1 MTVRGIA
8 TPEEV
13 KQGLVSDVYFLR
25 AHEVIAA
32 EGADSRVTAEFSA
45 GHLPSGYAWGI
56 VTGIPDCLAILQD
69 KPVDAWAMPE
79 GTVLAAGEPVLTI
92 TADYLTFGALE
103 TALLGLLCHSS
114 GVATRAARC
123 KLAADGRT
131 VLSFGAR
138 RVHPCVAPMVEYNA
152 FLGGC
157 DGVAMVRSA
166 RELGIEPMG
175 TMPHALVILLG
186 DVVRAALA
194 FDRHVDQA
202 VPRIAL
208 VDTFEDEKRESL
220 RVAEALGD
228 RLAGVR
234 LDTPSSRRG
243 DMVEI
248 LREVRWELDL
258 RGFHAVRL
266 FLSGGLDEGTIPPY
280 NPYVVGYGVGTAISN
295 APVVDFAMDIVEVDE
310 LPTAKRGKRSGK
322 KQVWLCPS
330 CGSRTLRPW
339 NAPQSRC
346 PCGAATQGLLQ
357 QVMRS
362 GAPVLDEIP
371 PDGIRH
377 HVLEQLSGPAGRW
390 LDRAAAH
397 C

>member
-1 MTVRGIA
+1 MRGIA

-25 AHEVIAA
+25 AQKVIAA
-32 EGADSRVTAEFSA
+32 EGADRLVTAEFTA
-45 GHLPSGYAWGI
+45 GHLPTGYAWGI
-56 VTGIPDCLAILQD
+56 ATGIADCVSILQD
-69 KPVDAWAMPE
+69 VPVDVWAVRE
-79 GTVLAAGEPVLTI
+79 GSVFGPGEPVLTI
-92 TADYLTFGALE
+92 TANYLAFGALE

-157 DGVAMVRSA
+157 DGVAAVRSA
-166 RELGIEPMG
+166 TELGLEPVG

-186 DVVRAALA
+186 DVVKAALA
-194 FDRHVDQA
+194 FDKHVEQT
-202 VPRIAL
+202 VPRVAL

-220 RVAEALGD
+220 RVAEALGN

-243 DMVEI
+243 DLIEI
-248 LREVRWELDL
+248 LKEVRWELDL
-258 RGFHAVRL
+258 RGFQAVKL
-266 FLSGGLDEGTIPPY
+266 FLSGGLDERTIPLY
-280 NPYVVGYGVGTAISN
+280 NAYVEGYGVGTAISA
-295 APVVDFAMDIVEVDE
+295 APVVDFAMDIVEVDH

-322 KQVWLCPS
+322 KQVWLCRS
-330 CGSRTLRPW
+330 CGTRSLRPW
-339 NAPQSRC
+339 NAPGSRC
-346 PCGAATQGLLQ
+346 SCGAPMHGLLYQ
-357 QVMRS
+357 LMRGGS
-362 GAPVLDEIP
+362 RVQDETP
-371 PDGIRH
+371 PDETRH
-377 HVLEQLSGPAGRW
+377 YVLEQLAGPARGW
-390 LDRAAAH
+390 LERAAAH
-397 C
+397 R